1 MSQTS
6 TPLKDL
12 AVGDIIYVDVIIDK
26 ADMADPNSKSTT
38 AKKYVNSSLQLMPS
52 YSQADRFSPRIAKG
66 QPVTRLAVVLVTGSS
81 SVQVTYLA
89 TFAKSTKLPTSFTDK
104 SFWYPIKPATKEST
118 YEPLPAL
125 PNNVAQWASLRK
137 KQTITKSPV
146 GYSFSPR
153 IVNIS
158 DALWMWCR

>member
-38 AKKYVNSSLQLMPS
+38 AKK
-52 YSQADRFSPRIAKG
+52 IAKG

-137 KQTITKSPV
+137 KQTITKDPV
-146 GYSFSPR
+146 MKVQESITKASADL
-153 IVNIS
+153 IL
-158 DALWMWCR
+158 AAMKA